1 LIRDLTGI
9 NPARDGSSQDALL
22 GVNQMSDLAS
32 NTVTKH
38 IVDTE

>member
-22 GVNQMSDLAS
+22 GWIKCQ
-32 NTVTKH
+32 
-38 IVDTE
+38 I